1 MILHF
6 GSLVASKSVRLLDK
20 NSPAGIQ
27 FRDAWWL
34 ELRTEI
40 VTHMRSIGCDAVL
53 AYREECTIY
62 EDVCILQSYGTAVQI
77 NPKWINDLSY
87 KITTTNSLGHISVTL
102 AKASEKICES
112 MSCNFVKCL
121 IFVCLFF

>member
-1 MILHF
+1 
-6 GSLVASKSVRLLDK
+6 
-20 NSPAGIQ
+20 
-27 FRDAWWL
+27 
-34 ELRTEI
+34 
-40 VTHMRSIGCDAVL
+40 MRSIGCDAVL

-121 IFVCLFF
+121 IFVCLFVCFLIIFNTLELQFMNKPLRFKLRSLRFWHEIHLSI